1 MATRTEVRDYYRKS
15 IGIASIVNALWML
28 CSAGLAIYI
37 SDYGEL
43 NPETNEKISELVL
56 YGYYAT
62 FFIGAFMVLILFI
75 AGIVALKSNS
85 ESIFKMLMSVS
96 VVTGVLGAIFSY
108 SSAYSLWWAGV
119 EWSDTYS
126 KTIIII
132 SLILGIL
139 TVVYSVFTVIMAF
152 LGKKYYDNGRKEAKE
167 AVDIKKQRLDVKF
180 TGYTMVSYILIAL
193 AVYGLSLYFKND
205 IIEFDRIQGADNAK
219 YIGLFNRVFI
229 AGMVMSFIHAVMTV
243 LVFVKGTN
251 TIMYAN
257 KIIMMGQCAVTAF
270 YILVSATALDM
281 EFSKRG
287 YADASYIV
295 FSYILIAMNLAI
307 AIRTFKMKISD

>member
-1 MATRTEVRDYYRKS
+1 MATRIDVRDYYRKS
-15 IGIASIVNALWML
+15 IGISSLINALWML

-43 NPETNEKISELVL
+43 NPETNEKMNELVL

-96 VVTGVLGAIFSY
+96 IVTGVLGAIFSY

-119 EWSDTYS
+119 EWKDAYS
-126 KTIIII
+126 KTIITI
-132 SLILGIL
+132 SLILGLITL
-139 TVVYSVFTVIMAF
+139 MYSVFTVVMAF
-152 LGKKYYDNGRKEAKE
+152 LGSKYYDNGRKEAKE
-167 AVDIKKQRLDVKF
+167 VVDIKKQRLDVKF

-193 AVYGLSLYFKND
+193 AVYALSFYFKND
-205 IIEFDRIQGADNAK
+205 IIEFDRIQGANNAK

-229 AGMVMSFIHAVMTV
+229 AGVVMSVIHIVMTV
-243 LVFVKGTN
+243 FVFVKGTK

-257 KIIMMGQCAVTAF
+257 KIVMMGQCAVTAF

-287 YADASYIV
+287 YADASYII
-295 FSYILIAMNLAI
+295 FSYILIAINLAV
-307 AIRTFKMKISD
+307 AIRTFRMKISD